1 MNTWTHKAAAIR
13 TVSARRA
20 TTVRAAL
27 WRPGARAA
35 HPRPFHS
42 KAQERRHADLM
53 VTLMAKDTAEGNGR
67 GPLPAPRSTKL
78 APAPGGFCNYPCRTM
93 LHKAVASFGQL
104 PESRSHARLQRRTFS
119 PATAHFFTSPLSR
132 FLSTPAPKTRSRVH
146 PRLVN
151 K

>member
-1 MNTWTHKAAAIR
+1 MNTCTHKAAAIR
-13 TVSARRA
+13 TVNDGTVSARRA

-78 APAPGGFCNYPCRTM
+78 APAPAGFCNYPCRTL
-93 LHKAVASFGQL
+93 LHKAGQL
-104 PESRSHARLQRRTFS
+104 PVSGTCPNPGATRGFNDAPFHLQRLTFS
-119 PATAHFFTSPLSR
+119 PR
-132 FLSTPAPKTRSRVH
+132 R
-146 PRLVN
+146 
-151 K
+151 